1 MYMSCAKKNGNKAET
16 FSGHLSGIFAP
27 HDIPITQD
35 ELKITDY
42 FPNTPPDA
50 SSKIK
55 HFTIAEIARETE

>member
-1 MYMSCAKKNGNKAET
+1 MEIKLKH
-16 FSGHLSGIFAP
+16 FQLSKIYPP

-50 SSKIK
+50 SSRIK
-55 HFTIAEIARETE
+55 HLTIADIARETE

>member
-1 MYMSCAKKNGNKAET
+1 MSCAEEYGNKAET
-16 FSGHLSGIFAP
+16 FSGHLTKIFAP
-27 HDIPITQD
+27 HDIPKTQD

-50 SSKIK
+50 SSRNK